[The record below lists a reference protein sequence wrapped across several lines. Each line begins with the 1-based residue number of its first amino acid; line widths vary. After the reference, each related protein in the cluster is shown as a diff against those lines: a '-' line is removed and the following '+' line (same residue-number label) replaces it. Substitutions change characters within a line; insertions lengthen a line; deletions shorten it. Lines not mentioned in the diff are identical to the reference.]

1 MVYLAVIT
9 HPSALASPPR
19 WTERALVD
27 FLPDPGLLQVHV
39 CVFLNAAHLLV
50 LLLLL
55 LLLLLSG
62 VVGMLEWT
70 RAIYV
75 RVTDERGRCIS

>member
-19 WTERALVD
+19 WTKQALVD

-50 LLLLL
+50 LVLVLV
-55 LLLLLSG
+55 LLLSG
-62 VVGMLEWT
+62 VVGMLEWA

-75 RVTDERGRCIS
+75 RVTDERG